1 MQQELDELL
10 TKAKELLKEETT
22 RISYD
27 TWIKDIEIKSME
39 TGNITLLVATTFNKE
54 TIDSRYHDLLVN
66 TFNYL
71 TNKECS
77 VSILS
82 KEELKNQESDVNS
95 DIIENNTIRLFKSY
109 FKPKIYF

>member
-1 MQQELDELL
+1 MQQRDLDELL

-27 TWIKDIEIKSME
+27 TWIKNIEIESIE
-39 TGNITLLVATTFNKE
+39 NGNVVLITSSIFNKE
-54 TIDSRYHDLLVN
+54 TVESRYHDLLVN

-82 KEELKNQESDVNS
+82 KEELEKNSSNGMS
-95 DIIENNTIRLFKSY
+95 NTIENNISRLF
-109 FKPKIYF
+109 